1 MNLEIRTTSP
11 NETLAL
17 GARFAT
23 LLSAGDIVVLSGRL
37 GSGKT
42 LFASG
47 VASGLGIEAQ
57 ITSPT
62 FLIEKVYTDGF
73 LPMIHADVYRLG
85 SFGEFDDLEL
95 VDEGRDGVVLIEWG
109 ESIESSL
116 PDDYL
121 TVRIER
127 DGDDRLISFVAHGS
141 WRQRDLGVLS

>member
-95 VDEGRDGVVLIEWG
+95 ADEGRDGVVLIEWG

>member
-1 MNLEIRTTSP
+1 MNPEIRTTSP
-11 NETLAL
+11 DETLAL

-37 GSGKT
+37 GAGKT

-85 SFGEFDDLEL
+85 TFGEFDDLEL
-95 VDEGRDGVVLIEWG
+95 ADEGRDGVVLIEWG

-121 TVRIER
+121 TVRIET
-127 DGDDRLISFVAHGS
+127 DGEDRLISFVAHGAWS
-141 WRQRDLGVLS
+141 QRDLGVLL